1 MKNDM
6 LDLAVS
12 LDPGKPGIERFRFF
26 PGEAGREDCD
36 ERGNLT
42 LNSNGHRVA
51 FAPYRRRGTTPMMR
65 FVGLHLWPQATTC
78 DTEVTRTGR
87 PRFRPLGGDWEEAPF
102 SVELAE
108 GQLLV
113 TAQDEAAGGWE
124 YTLVVE
130 YQGSTYSDVAQS
142 VLTFREPLR
151 TSPGRAE
158 DDQPVAIFKAA

>member
-1 MKNDM
+1 MENST

-12 LDPGKPGIERFRFF
+12 LDPGKTGIDLFRFF
-26 PGEAGREDCD
+26 PGEAGHGGCD

-42 LNSNGHRVA
+42 LSSSDCRLS

-65 FVGLHLWPQATTC
+65 FVGLHLWPQGTTC
-78 DTEVTRTGR
+78 DTVVTRNGR

-102 SVELAE
+102 RVELVD
-108 GQLLV
+108 GRLVV
-113 TAQDEAAGGWE
+113 TAGDGSAGGWE

-142 VLTFREPLR
+142 VLTVCEPL
-151 TSPGRAE
+151 PADLAE
-158 DDQPVAIFKAA
+158 DDAVALLSKVA